1 MKKNRRILQ
10 GIVVSTKNE
19 NTLVVNVE
27 RLKRHPLYN
36 KQVKFHKKI
45 KAHDEKGAAGKG
57 DLVKIIESRP
67 YSKDK
72 RFRLLEVLDKNN

>member
-10 GIVVSTKNE
+10 GFVVSDKSEKT
-19 NTLVVNVE
+19 VIVSVE
-27 RLKRHPLYN
+27 RNKRHPLYRKN
-36 KQVKFHKKI
+36 VKFHKKI
-45 KAHDEKGAAGKG
+45 KAHDEKETAHTG

-72 RFRLLEVLDKNN
+72 KFRLLEIVEAKK